1 MRKVL
6 GFGLLLVLICGPRV
20 VNGQSREFNQT
31 RALEAGGTL
40 VFDTDKG
47 SVKLTGWERPE
58 VAVYARIEAPENLKI
73 DADADY
79 ARRIVETARIDI
91 RGDARSLF
99 IRSNFDDVP
108 TKTERF
114 GGWSRSTP
122 NIHYEIKAPRALNLR
137 LNADRSRVSV
147 EGFNGRLALETDRT
161 PVTAR
166 ALTGDVQIKVDR
178 GNVQLDNVRGSL
190 ALNTDR
196 TDTNANDLAL
206 ERDSRLN
213 VSRGEAQLR
222 IPAEHPLSVNARISR
237 REIFESD
244 FGITTNNFRSDR
256 DERLIEGVING
267 GGPRLTVEGDR
278 SRVYLRKK

>member
-1 MRKVL
+1 MRKIL
-6 GFGLLLVLICGPRV
+6 GFGFLLLLICGPRV

-31 RALEAGGTL
+31 RALEPGGTL
-40 VFDTDKG
+40 VFETDKG
-47 SVKLTGWERPE
+47 SVKLTAWERPE
-58 VAVYARIEAPENLKI
+58 VAVYARIEAPENE
-73 DADADY
+73 DADY
-79 ARRIVETARIDI
+79 ARRAVEAARIDI
-91 RGDARSLF
+91 SGDARSLF

-114 GGWSRSTP
+114 GGWSRHTP
-122 NIHYEIKAPRALNLR
+122 SIHYEIKAPRELNLR
-137 LNADRSRVSV
+137 LSADRSRVSV
-147 EGFNGRLALETDRT
+147 QGFSGRLALETDRT

-166 ALTGDVQIKVDR
+166 DLTGDVQIKVDR

-222 IPAEHPLSVNARISR
+222 IPAEQRLSVNARVSR
-237 REIFESD
+237 RETFESD
-244 FGITTNNFRSDR
+244 FGITTNGVQSNR
-256 DERLIEGVING
+256 DERLIEGTING